1 MTKLPESR
9 RLAPPLPGEVIRY
22 AYLWMH
28 EAADGREEA
37 RKDRPCAV
45 VIATTDVAG
54 VPSVV
59 VVPITSRAPST
70 PDEGMEIPVATRRR
84 LGLQDE
90 PCWAVLTE
98 VNRFVWPGPD
108 LRPVTTVLGSNWG
121 YGPLPATL
129 FERLR
134 DAIVA
139 RAHSR
144 TLRVTS
150 RSA

>member
-1 MTKLPESR
+1 MKLPKSQD
-9 RLAPPLPGEVIRY
+9 LKPPLPGEVVRY
-22 AYLWMH
+22 AYLWLH
-28 EAADGREEA
+28 EAAEGREEA

-45 VIATTDVAG
+45 VIATTDAAG

-70 PDEGMEIPVATRRR
+70 PDKGMEIPLATRRR

-90 PCWAVLTE
+90 RCWAVLTE

-108 LRPVTTVLGSNWG
+108 LRPVITAVGANWA
-121 YGPLPATL
+121 YGPLPAAL

-139 RAHSR
+139 RARSG

>member
-1 MTKLPESR
+1 MKLPESQ

-22 AYLWMH
+22 AYLWTH
-28 EAADGREEA
+28 EAAEGREEA

-45 VIATTDVAG
+45 VIATTDAAG
-54 VPSVV
+54 VPSIV
-59 VVPITSRAPST
+59 VVPLTSRAPST
-70 PDEGMEIPVATRRR
+70 LEEGMEIPVATRRR

-108 LRPVTTVLGSNWG
+108 LRPVTTAFGSSWG
-121 YGPLPATL
+121 YGPLPAAL

-139 RAHSR
+139 RARSR